1 MDKSEES
8 MKLEDL
14 IEALDQRYGNPYTA
28 KENVLIQEAI
38 KELRKFQSIKEHYV
52 GSVIKEVISNRT
64 KEVKDE
70 NCNGK

>member
-1 MDKSEES
+1 

-28 KENVLIQEAI
+28 KENALIQEAI
-38 KELRKFQSIKEHYV
+38 QKLKEFYAPVKTFTGGEPHYV
-52 GSVIKEVISNRT
+52 TQGEQ
-64 KEVKDE
+64 DE

>member
-1 MDKSEES
+1 

-28 KENVLIQEAI
+28 KENALIQEAI
-38 KELRKFQSIKEHYV
+38 QKLKEFNSPVKTFTGGEPHYV
-52 GSVIKEVISNRT
+52 TQGES
-64 KEVKDE
+64 DE